1 MQSPKDSHR
10 PEQAG
15 APGPPAPRDALSP
28 HPLANYHK
36 GTPRHVS
43 LHCLEPH
50 LAHKKRW
57 CLSVCTPSPAPG
69 LPSCVPT
76 HLGCVVAGDGLEHF
90 RLERGLLGGEPRAA
104 SGGRASCSF
113 RRAPGHRPKA
123 LRFRSP
129 LPHSLGPS
137 PPLPG
142 QLHGAEGAAPVWP
155 GSPPPRQPTAL
166 HRRWKLCW
174 VPGTSLSHS
183 DGLGHSRAPAT
194 TGIIGIKTGDFH
206 HPFLIKAHL
215 NNGMLFPFQSLFLS
229 LCLSFFFSPVGL

>member
-28 HPLANYHK
+28 QPLANYHK

-43 LHCLEPH
+43 LHSLESY

-69 LPSCVPT
+69 LPTCVPT
-76 HLGCVVAGDGLEHF
+76 HPGCVVAGDGLEHF
-90 RLERGLLGGEPRAA
+90 RLARGLLGGEPRAA
-104 SGGRASCSF
+104 AGRRLVTGLRSSAFAHHLLVAS
-113 RRAPGHRPKA
+113 APR
-123 LRFRSP
+123 L
-129 LPHSLGPS
+129 PS
-137 PPLPG
+137 PDS
-142 QLHGAEGAAPVWP
+142 LHGAEGAAPVWP

-174 VPGTSLSHS
+174 LPTTSLSHS

-194 TGIIGIKTGDFH
+194 TCTAVCATSVSAAGPPSSLMKIITG
-206 HPFLIKAHL
+206 PRKCGAREA
-215 NNGMLFPFQSLFLS
+215 S
-229 LCLSFFFSPVGL
+229 